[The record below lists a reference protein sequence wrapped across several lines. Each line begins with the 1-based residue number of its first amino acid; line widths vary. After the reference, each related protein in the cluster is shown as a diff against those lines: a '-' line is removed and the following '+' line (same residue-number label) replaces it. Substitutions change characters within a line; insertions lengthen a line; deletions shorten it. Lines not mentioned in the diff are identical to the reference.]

1 MQGSGTSTGAWS
13 GPLSAQ
19 PASEGFDAPF
29 IALKNLVKDYPG
41 VRALRDVSM
50 DIRRG
55 EVHALVGENGAGKS
69 TLIRVLSGDTRPDRG
84 AIEIGN
90 EPVAFDGPRDARRR
104 GIVTI
109 FQELMIAPDLSVAE
123 NIFLGNELGPPMLFS
138 RASAERKAAEVLATL
153 GVGSQIDPSER
164 AGNLSTAQR
173 QLIEIARALV
183 LNAPVI
189 VMDEPTAALSENE
202 AAALRR
208 LIVRMRAQGTSFLY
222 VSHRLDEV
230 MEIADR
236 ITVLRGGEHVATMP
250 VSAVGGTSDLIG
262 LMVGRPISELFPP
275 MNDRIGEVVFEASCL
290 SRPGVFEDVSFHV
303 RAGEVVGF
311 AGLVGA
317 GRTEVMR
324 AIFGA
329 DAMDAG
335 EIRKDGKVVTIRAP
349 RDAIAHGIAY
359 LPEDRKDQGLVL
371 SMSGAENIVMAS
383 LEKSCVAGFVSAS
396 EIWRTAQAISAQLQF
411 RGQLDAPAGF
421 ASGGNQ
427 QKLVIGKSILT
438 GARVLIFDEP
448 TRGIDVGAKA
458 EIYRL
463 IHRLAAEGA
472 AVVMVSS
479 ELPELLGTCH
489 RIYAMSGGRI
499 RDELPREEFDEQR
512 ILAGAFAAHVS
523 QPVGVAAAGAPQ

>member
-1 MQGSGTSTGAWS
+1 MPPAG
-13 GPLSAQ
+13 
-19 PASEGFDAPF
+19 PASAMSTPAKGGIP
-29 IALKNLVKDYPG
+29 LVRLNNLVKDFPG
-41 VRALRDVSM
+41 VRALRGVSL
-50 DIRRG
+50 DLRRG

-69 TLIRVLSGDTRPDRG
+69 TLIRVLSGDVKPDSG
-84 AIEIGN
+84 SIEIEGQPTVF
-90 EPVAFDGPRDARRR
+90 EGPRDARQH

-123 NIFLGNELGPPMLFS
+123 NIFLGNEPGPALLYS
-138 RASAERKAAEVLATL
+138 RAKAARKAAEVLAGL

-183 LNAPVI
+183 LRAPVI

-208 LIVRMRAQGTSFLY
+208 LIVRMRAEGTCFLY

-236 ITVLRGGEHVATMP
+236 VTVLRGGERVATKDK
-250 VSAVGGTSDLIG
+250 SEIKGTSELIG
-262 LMVGRPISELFPP
+262 LMVGRPMAELFPTR
-275 MNDRIGEVVFEASCL
+275 NEKIGDVVFSVSGL
-290 SRPGVFEDVSFHV
+290 TRHGVFTDINFDV

-311 AGLVGA
+311 AGLIGA

-329 DAMDAG
+329 DRPDAG
-335 EIRKDGKVVTIRAP
+335 EIRKDGAVMTIRHP
-349 RDAIAHGIAY
+349 RDAIARGIAY

-371 SMSGAENIVMAS
+371 TMSGAENVVMAS
-383 LEKSCVAGFVSAS
+383 LDQCCVAGLVSNSA
-396 EIWRTAQAISAQLQF
+396 IRKTARATADRLQF
-411 RGQLDAPAGF
+411 RGQLDAPAGMS
-421 ASGGNQ
+421 SGGNQ

-438 GARVLIFDEP
+438 GAKVLIFDEP

-458 EIYRL
+458 EVYRL

-472 AVVMVSS
+472 AVIIVSS
-479 ELPELLGTCH
+479 ELPELMGICH

-499 RDELPREEFDEQR
+499 RDELSLAEFDEKR
-512 ILAGAFAAHVS
+512 ILEGAFAAHM
-523 QPVGVAAAGAPQ
+523 APQASPRAVGAL

>member
-1 MQGSGTSTGAWS
+1 LVT
-13 GPLSAQ
+13 LN
-19 PASEGFDAPF
+19 
-29 IALKNLVKDYPG
+29 NLVKDYPG
-41 VRALRDVSM
+41 VRALCDVSI
-50 DIRRG
+50 DLRRG

-69 TLIRVLSGDTRPDRG
+69 TLIRILSGDVRPDG
-84 AIEIGN
+84 GSMTIDG
-90 EPVAFDGPRDARRR
+90 EPVVLDGPRDARQR

-109 FQELMIAPDLSVAE
+109 FQELMIVPELSVAE
-123 NIFLGNELGPPMLFS
+123 NIFLGNEPELFGVFYSRS
-138 RASAERKAAEVLATL
+138 RAERMAAEVLASL
-153 GVGSQIDPSER
+153 GIGSQVRPSEL
-164 AGNLSTAQR
+164 AGNLSIAQK

-183 LNAPVI
+183 LRAPVI

-208 LIVRMRAQGTSFLY
+208 LIVRMRSEGTCILY

-236 ITVLRGGEHVATMP
+236 VTVLRGGERVATMDIG
-250 VSAVGGTSDLIG
+250 AIGGTSELIG
-262 LMVGRPISELFPP
+262 LMIGRPVSELFPP
-275 MNDRIGEVVFEASCL
+275 RNEKIGEVIFSASKL
-290 SRPGVFEDVSFHV
+290 LRRGVFEDISFHV

-329 DAMDAG
+329 DELDAG
-335 EIRKDGKVVTIRAP
+335 EIRKNGQLITIRDP
-349 RDAIAHGIAY
+349 HEAIARGIAY
-359 LPEDRKDQGLVL
+359 LPEDRKNHGLVL
-371 SMSGAENIVMAS
+371 TMSGAENVVMAS
-383 LEKSCVAGFVSAS
+383 LEESCVAGLVSSAAVR
-396 EIWRTAQAISAQLQF
+396 RTARSIADRLQF
-411 RGQLDAPAGF
+411 RGRLDAAAGT

-427 QKLVIGKSILT
+427 QKLVIGKWVST
-438 GARVLIFDEP
+438 QAEVLIFDEP

-472 AVVMVSS
+472 AVIVVSS
-479 ELPELLGTCH
+479 ELPELMNICH

-499 RDELPREEFDEQR
+499 QDELAEPDFDEQR
-512 ILAGAFAAHVS
+512 ILAGSFAAHMS
-523 QPVGVAAAGAPQ
+523 PQSPSFAAGSS

>member
-1 MQGSGTSTGAWS
+1 MTSIRPAPEATA
-13 GPLSAQ
+13 SAQ
-19 PASEGFDAPF
+19 DGIPLV
-29 IALKNLVKDYPG
+29 ALRDLAKDYPG
-41 VRALRDVSM
+41 VRALRGVSL
-50 DIRRG
+50 DLRPG

-69 TLIRVLSGDTRPDRG
+69 TLIRILSGDVKPDG
-84 AIEIGN
+84 GSIEITGTTT
-90 EPVAFDGPRDARRR
+90 VFDSPRDARAR

-123 NIFLGNELGPPMLFS
+123 NIFLGNEPGPGLLYS
-138 RASAERKAAEVLATL
+138 RGKAERMAAEVLAEL
-153 GVGSQIDPSER
+153 GVGSRIDPSER
-164 AGNLSTAQR
+164 AGNLSTARR

-183 LNAPVI
+183 LRAPVI
-189 VMDEPTAALSENE
+189 VMDEPTAALSEHE
-202 AAALRR
+202 ASALRG
-208 LIVRMRAQGTSFLY
+208 LIMRMRAEGTSFLY

-236 ITVLRGGEHVATMP
+236 VTVLRGGEHVATMNA
-250 VSAVGGTSDLIG
+250 SAIKDTAELIG
-262 LMVGRPISELFPP
+262 LMVGRPMAELFPP
-275 MNDRIGEVVFEASCL
+275 RNETIGDVVL
-290 SRPGVFEDVSFHV
+290 SVSGLTRHGAFHDVGFQV

-329 DAMDAG
+329 DALDAG
-335 EIRKDGKVVTIRAP
+335 EIRKDGAPIVIRSP
-349 RDAIAHGIAY
+349 RDAIARGIAY

-371 SMSGAENIVMAS
+371 TMSGTENVMMAS
-383 LEKSCVAGFVSAS
+383 LDQACVAGFVSGPAMRKAAR
-396 EIWRTAQAISAQLQF
+396 RTADSLQF
-411 RGQLDAPAGF
+411 KGQLDAPAGT

-438 GARVLIFDEP
+438 GAKVLIFDEP

-463 IHRLAAEGA
+463 IHQLAANGA
-472 AVVMVSS
+472 AVIMVSS
-479 ELPELLGTCH
+479 ELPELMGTCH

-499 RDELPREEFDEQR
+499 SDELSLAEFDEKR
-512 ILAGAFAAHVS
+512 ILAGAFAAHM
-523 QPVGVAAAGAPQ
+523 APQASLRGVGAS